1 MAELTSEQVNTLTT
15 NPKNIYNNITLWKND
30 YVLESLEAY
39 EKLRFNNSSANNNIV
54 KARIKNLYR
63 HVRQDIQRNWKP
75 ERFKLIEEK
84 INSSDYIKMLD
95 AYENDISEFL
105 AEVGL
110 TATVHKRGYD
120 TQDAFD
126 EDTAKGL

>member
-39 EKLRFNNSSANNNIV
+39 EKLRFNNSNAHHNIV
-54 KARIKNLYR
+54 RARIKNLYR
-63 HVRQDIQRNWKP
+63 HVRQDLKRNMKP
-75 ERFKLIEEK
+75 AEFEKIEEK
-84 INSSDYIKMLD
+84 INSNDFNKMLD
-95 AYENDISEFL
+95 AYENDITGFL

-110 TATVHKRGYD
+110 TATVHRRDYD
-120 TQDAFD
+120 TQNAFD

>member
-30 YVLESLEAY
+30 YVLEAIEAY
-39 EKLRFNNSSANNNIV
+39 EKLIFNHSNANNNIV

-63 HVRQDIQRNWKP
+63 HVRQDIQRNWKL

-84 INSSDYIKMLD
+84 INSSDYKQMLD

-126 EDTAKGL
+126 EDNAKGL